1 MKGSQLSINLL
12 SKAKE
17 AQDDLVKTKE
27 ELHLVMTTPPPPPP
41 PVYEPVNYHV
51 QENPQEEG
59 TEYTGYSAELSS
71 EGILDDRNEEKR
83 ITEAEKNERVQRQLR
98 VSGMR
103 AGPAF
108 PTGWGRGLR
117 VGPRADRGCFALQT
131 LTSELSQ
138 ARDEN
143 KRTHN
148 DIIHNENMRQ
158 GRDKYKTLRQI
169 RQGNTKQRIDEFEA
183 M

>member
-1 MKGSQLSINLL
+1 MEEWQLR
-12 SKAKE
+12 AKE

-27 ELHLVMTTPPPPPP
+27 ELHLVMTAPPPPP
-41 PVYEPVNYHV
+41 PVYEPVSLHV
-51 QENPQEEG
+51 QESPPEESP
-59 TEYTGYSAELSS
+59 EYTGYSAELCS

-83 ITEAEKNERVQRQLR
+83 ITEAEKNERVQRQL
-98 VSGMR
+98 M
-103 AGPAF
+103 
-108 PTGWGRGLR
+108 
-117 VGPRADRGCFALQT
+117 T
-131 LTSELSQ
+131 LTNELSQ